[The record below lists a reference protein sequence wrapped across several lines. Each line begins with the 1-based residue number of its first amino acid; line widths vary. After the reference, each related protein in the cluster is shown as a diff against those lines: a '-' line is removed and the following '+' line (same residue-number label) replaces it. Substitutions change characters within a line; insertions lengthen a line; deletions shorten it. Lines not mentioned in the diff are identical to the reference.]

1 MNQGGRNMAN
11 YVDMTSLEAIESVDT
26 GWLPRTRRG
35 WREGHRILDL
45 DTHTA
50 YTLRYDSDTH
60 HDTDIWYWEEAPS
73 LTNRE
78 LNLIDLLEDEQ

>member
-1 MNQGGRNMAN
+1 MAN

-50 YTLRYDSDTH
+50 YTLRYDDA
-60 HDTDIWYWEEAPS
+60 WYWEPEHS
-73 LTNRE
+73 LTKRE